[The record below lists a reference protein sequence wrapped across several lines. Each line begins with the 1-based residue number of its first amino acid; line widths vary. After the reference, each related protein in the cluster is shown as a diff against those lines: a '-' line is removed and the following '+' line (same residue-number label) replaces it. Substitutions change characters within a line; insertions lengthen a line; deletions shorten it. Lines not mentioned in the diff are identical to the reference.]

1 MLFFGNP
8 ENQNADFRVF
18 GLKYLEYG
26 ITFLIRVPI
35 LIKITQIF
43 TNMATLKMMS
53 PFMALSVGLQLVEKS
68 LPSQFASLK
77 VVVLCV
83 DAGASSVLMLALPQ
97 C

>member
-26 ITFLIRVPI
+26 ITFLIRR

>member
-26 ITFLIRVPI
+26 ITFLIRR

-68 LPSQFASLK
+68 LPSQFASLI

-83 DAGASSVLMLALPQ
+83 DAGAASVLMLALPQ

>member
-1 MLFFGNP
+1 
-8 ENQNADFRVF
+8 
-18 GLKYLEYG
+18 
-26 ITFLIRVPI
+26 
-35 LIKITQIF
+35 
-43 TNMATLKMMS
+43 MATLKMMS